1 MVAKHYWLKVGACC
15 AFLLLFA
22 ADELAG
28 DWYSS
33 FAPPWS
39 GIFGLGSVFL
49 KAIIPLPFI
58 YLVILLTRKHSP
70 TKPS

>member
-1 MVAKHYWLKVGACC
+1 MPGKHFWLKIGLCC

-28 DWYSS
+28 EWYSS

-39 GIFGLGSVFL
+39 GIFGLGSDLL
-49 KAIIPLPFI
+49 KVIIPLVFI
-58 YLVILLTRKHSP
+58 YLLILVTRK
-70 TKPS
+70 